1 MLSESYK
8 NRILKLSG
16 ILLEISSKEAF
27 DKFYSNKEKF
37 PALNSDE
44 NLFNKINQIIPQDN
58 NQFNRGYFEWLYRM
72 YANNKFA
79 LNDLNDIKNYLIL
92 FKKFINVIPQD
103 KRDINNFKSID
114 DLYDVVKEFEGREDE
129 IPTSKTQEIKQ
140 IKEKEIKK
148 ICEVGDWHIYVPL
161 TERASCLV
169 GKGTKWCTSGEE
181 DNMFDD
187 YNENGPLYVILD
199 KGNNK
204 KYQIHLQRQ
213 ELTDETN
220 RPIDVLHF
228 FEYVSDGELVSCF
241 EKENKTDFHTFILD
255 KGIDELSEGG
265 YSELFFEVLNEV
277 FSGDYIY
284 DYAKEKFLSDMRAAR
299 YNEDL
304 VYYGFILEKDPSNI
318 SSYDFY
324 DLEEIEE
331 EMLFRII
338 EHLTEIGYDYESKT
352 GIDFVSF
359 IKAKENLKKLKVNL
373 NQYYKINDRYVIS
386 INSIDVKD
394 KEKPYKVT
402 LSDKEEHE
410 NKNGNISIET
420 LNNLFTQGLL
430 FQ

>member
-16 ILLEISSKEAF
+16 ILLEIASKEAF

-37 PALNSDE
+37 PALNADE

-92 FKKFINVIPQD
+92 FNKFINIIPQD
-103 KRDINNFKSID
+103 KRDINSFKSID
-114 DLYDVVKEFEGREDE
+114 DLYNVVKEFEGREDE
-129 IPTSKTQEIKQ
+129 IPTSKTQELKQ

-148 ICEVGDWHIYVPL
+148 VYEAGDWAIYVPL

-169 GKGTKWCTSGEE
+169 GKGTKWCTSGDE

-187 YNENGPLYVILD
+187 YNEDGPLYVIVD
-199 KGNNK
+199 KGNNE
-204 KYQIHLQRQ
+204 KYQIHLQTK
-213 ELTDETN
+213 ELNDEKN
-220 RPIDVLHF
+220 NPIDVLHF
-228 FEYVSDGELVSCF
+228 FDYVSDGELISFF
-241 EKENKTDFHTFILD
+241 EKENKKDFHTFILD
-255 KGIDELSEGG
+255 KGIETLSDGG
-265 YSELFFEVLNEV
+265 YSELFFEILNDV
-277 FSGDYIY
+277 FNGYYI
-284 DYAKEKFLSDMRAAR
+284 DDNIKKNFLSDMRISI

-304 VYYGFILEKDPSNI
+304 VYYGFILEEYPSNI
-318 SSYDFY
+318 SSYELY
-324 DLEEIEE
+324 KLEEVEE
-331 EMLFRII
+331 ETLSRII
-338 EHLTEIGYDYESKT
+338 EHLIQIGYDYET
-352 GIDFVSF
+352 EIGIDFVSF

-386 INSIDVKD
+386 INSIDLKN

-402 LSDKEEHE
+402 LSDKEENG

-420 LNNLFTQGLL
+420 LNNIFTQGLL